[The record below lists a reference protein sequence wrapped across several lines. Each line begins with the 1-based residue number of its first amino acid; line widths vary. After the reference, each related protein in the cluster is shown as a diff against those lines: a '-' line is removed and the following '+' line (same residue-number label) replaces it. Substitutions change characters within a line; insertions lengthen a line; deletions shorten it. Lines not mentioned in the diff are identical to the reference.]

1 MSFPELPLVSN
12 RPYKGHAFRKIF
24 HPDGE
29 VRSIPGIDAR
39 VHQMPSNALRMV
51 RIWFV

>member
-29 VRSIPGIDAR
+29 VRSIPGIDSGT
-39 VHQMPSNALRMV
+39 HQMPRNALRMV
-51 RIWFV
+51 RMQFV